1 MPPVHRTNKPLC
13 LRLPDDLH
21 LAVVQL
27 AANAGMNTSEWM
39 RDVLFR
45 VVYGEPP
52 GVDEGYTQGRQ
63 IAVAATF
70 AVVREAISQAL
81 ASLPATA
88 EEAIPLGQVGS
99 PGRRPHGL

>member
-1 MPPVHRTNKPLC
+1 MPPLPYKNKPLC

-27 AANAGMNTSEWM
+27 ARDANMNTSEWM

-52 GVDEGYTQGRQ
+52 GVDEGYAQGRQ
-63 IAVAATF
+63 IATAAALALIRD
-70 AVVREAISQAL
+70 AVLQAV

-88 EEAIPLGQVGS
+88 EEAIPLTQGGS
-99 PGRRPHGL
+99 IGRRGGQ